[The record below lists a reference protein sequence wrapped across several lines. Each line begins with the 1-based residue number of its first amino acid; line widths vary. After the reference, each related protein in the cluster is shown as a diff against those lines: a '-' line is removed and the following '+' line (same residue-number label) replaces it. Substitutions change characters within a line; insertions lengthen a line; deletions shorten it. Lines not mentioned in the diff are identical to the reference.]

1 MLVKRSDK
9 KENLSNN
16 KNKAL
21 INKLIDQIEVLKNV
35 LRCKVNIIKPIIE
48 N

>member
-35 LRCKVNIIKPIIE
+35 LCCKVNIIKPIIE

>member
-1 MLVKRSDK
+1 MKRSDK

-35 LRCKVNIIKPIIE
+35 PRCKVNIIKPIIE